1 MSSGHVD
8 VDSPDQ
14 FGTTAF
20 WYFYSNNRLEEAFYL
35 AEKHGANMNHIDNY
49 GFFPLK
55 KELYANNLPLFKQL
69 LEKGANPNMIDE
81 FQRTVMHLAC
91 D

>member
-1 MSSGHVD
+1 
-8 VDSPDQ
+8 
-14 FGTTAF
+14 
-20 WYFYSNNRLEEAFYL
+20 
-35 AEKHGANMNHIDNY
+35 MNHIDNY
-49 GFFPLK
+49 GLFPLK